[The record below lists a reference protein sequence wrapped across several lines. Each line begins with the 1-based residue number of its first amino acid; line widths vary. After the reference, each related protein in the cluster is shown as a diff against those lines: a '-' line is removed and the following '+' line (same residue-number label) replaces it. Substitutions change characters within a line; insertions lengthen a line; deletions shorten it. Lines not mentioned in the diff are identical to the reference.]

1 MLGGDVTFSNPALKR
16 ALYVVRSFFE
26 QKRRVGEINL
36 AVQLFRPMISKFVL
50 SQFFF
55 LQNGIGFLRFIFT
68 RIRLF
73 EYI

>member
-1 MLGGDVTFSNPALKR
+1 MLGGDVTFSNPALKS

-36 AVQLFRPMISKFVL
+36 DLQLFRPMISKFVL
-50 SQFFF
+50 AIFFC